1 MKLYRLYNQTEL
13 KPASGLLFLKRED
26 ALKYQD
32 LVRWPYANSGRWPL
46 PGGLDIPLDRL
57 ELRVEVVDLPGE
69 LEKTLALVVM
79 EHEGRL
85 GGAALLP
92 GDCFRPRGMGGLHA
106 EDLAHPVK
114 GPLMEAA
121 GKRAAGGVYPIAT
134 SDKKDQAP
142 GLVLF
147 VSMGF

>member
-1 MKLYRLYNQTEL
+1 LKLYRLYNQTEL

-57 ELRVEVVDLPGE
+57 DLRVEAVDLPGE
-69 LEKTLALVVM
+69 LEQSLDLVVM
-79 EHEGRL
+79 EREGRL

-92 GDCFRPRGMGGLHA
+92 GDCFDPA
-106 EDLAHPVK
+106 EWEAFTPEDLAHPVT

-121 GKRAAGGVYPIAT
+121 GKKLRGEI
-134 SDKKDQAP
+134 
-142 GLVLF
+142 
-147 VSMGF
+147 